1 MNVLLEAP
9 LSKKKLVQSKLA
21 RGEKKEEIKPVP
33 VRCVDGAEC
42 RNNGVGAEC
51 GKSCYQSR
59 GREKYVTNA
68 MRTTKY
74 YHRRRAKTY
83 RYYHTLS
90 ARKIGYPLLAQKR
103 KRNVIGAMRG

>member
-59 GREKYVTNA
+59 GREICYQCHVYDEILPTQ
-68 MRTTKY
+68 
-74 YHRRRAKTY
+74 
-83 RYYHTLS
+83 
-90 ARKIGYPLLAQKR
+90 ARENI
-103 KRNVIGAMRG
+103 

>member
-1 MNVLLEAP
+1 MNVPLEAP

-33 VRCVDGAEC
+33 VRCIDGAEC

-59 GREKYVTNA
+59 GRENMLPMPCIRRNITNA
-68 MRTTKY
+68 G
-74 YHRRRAKTY
+74 
-83 RYYHTLS
+83 
-90 ARKIGYPLLAQKR
+90 ARKHIDTATR
-103 KRNVIGAMRG
+103 

>member
-1 MNVLLEAP
+1 MNVPLEAP

-42 RNNGVGAEC
+42 RNNGVGAVWEKLLPVPRA
-51 GKSCYQSR
+51 G
-59 GREKYVTNA
+59 KYVTNA

-74 YHRRRAKTY
+74 YQRRRAKTY
-83 RYYHTLS
+83 RYCHTLS
-90 ARKIGYPLLAQKR
+90 ARKIGYPLLAQK
-103 KRNVIGAMRG
+103 KKKNVIGAMRG